1 MFIPETMKNHYL
13 LPAILVLALLT
24 IAIGKL
30 SAQDQ
35 QLRVNCIERGNHP
48 AECNLRLYGR

>member
-1 MFIPETMKNHYL
+1 MKHYI
-13 LPAILVLALLT
+13 LPAILTLALLT

-30 SAQDQ
+30 SAEDQ
-35 QLRVNCIERGNHP
+35 RLKVKCIERGNHP